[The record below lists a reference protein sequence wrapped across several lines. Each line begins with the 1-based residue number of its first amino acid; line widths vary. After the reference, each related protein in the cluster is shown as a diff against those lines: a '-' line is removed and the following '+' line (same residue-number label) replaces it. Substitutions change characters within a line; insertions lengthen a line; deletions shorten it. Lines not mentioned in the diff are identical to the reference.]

1 MTLFESVVLGLA
13 TATQPINLLFCLI
26 GGVVGMLVGVLPG
39 IGTIAAISMLLPLTF
54 YLEPATAMI
63 MLAGIYYGSSYGG
76 STAAILLNIPGSPSS
91 AVVCLDGYPMAQQG
105 RAGIAL
111 FVSTV
116 GSFFG
121 GALGIILMML
131 FSPMIVQ
138 ASLQFGAPEYFAL
151 LMLGLVAASS
161 ISDGSVVKSLAM
173 VLLGIALGTVGLD
186 LSTGTNRFSFGIL
199 ELSDGFGLVGVAMG
213 LFGIAEVISS
223 VKDKP
228 EALITDRNVTM
239 ASMIPTRQ
247 DIRDAAPAVARG
259 AGVGA
264 FFGMLPGVAGSVS
277 SFVAYAIEKRVSRHP
292 ERFGHGAIEGVASP
306 ETANNAADQTSF
318 IPTLT
323 LGVPSGPTMALM
335 IGALMMHGIAP
346 GPNLITK
353 EPALF
358 WGLVMSF
365 WIGNLMLVILNIPL
379 IGLWVRL
386 LTIPYRFLFPAI
398 VVFACIGAY
407 SVSNSTLDVWLMLAF
422 GVLGYLIRLS
432 EMRPAPLLLG
442 FVLGP
447 LLEEYFRRS
456 LTLSRGNFLIF
467 FERPISGTVMAITIV
482 LLCWA
487 GYSALRRR
495 RAFAK

>member
-1 MTLFESVVLGLA
+1 MSLLESVTLGLA
-13 TATQPINLLFCLI
+13 TATQPVNLLFCLI

-54 YLEPATAMI
+54 YLEPATALI

-91 AVVCLDGYPMAQQG
+91 AVVCLDGYPMARQG

-121 GALGIILMML
+121 GAVGIILMML
-131 FSPMIVQ
+131 FSPLIVQ
-138 ASLQFGAPEYFAL
+138 ASLQFGAAEYFAL
-151 LMLGLVAASS
+151 LLLGLVAASS
-161 ISDGSVVKSLAM
+161 ISDGSTVKSMAM

-223 VKDKP
+223 IKDKP
-228 EALITDRNVTM
+228 EVLVTDRKVTM

-247 DIRDAAPAVARG
+247 DVRDAAPAVARG

-292 ERFGHGAIEGVASP
+292 QRFGHGAIEGVASP
-306 ETANNAADQTSF
+306 ETANNASDQTSF

-335 IGALMMHGIAP
+335 IGALMLHGIAP
-346 GPNLITK
+346 GPNLIAK
-353 EPALF
+353 EPSLF

-398 VVFACIGAY
+398 IVFACIGAY

-422 GVLGYLIRLS
+422 GVLGYLIRLCG
-432 EMRPAPLLLG
+432 MRPAPLLLG

-456 LTLSRGNFLIF
+456 LTLSRGNMLTF
-467 FERPISGTVMAITIV
+467 FERPISGTIMVITIA

-487 GYSALRRR
+487 ANSALRRGPEQV
-495 RAFAK
+495 